1 MKKLNQKLVQAKRDE
16 ILVEFS
22 VVELKRKL

>member
-1 MKKLNQKLVQAKRDE
+1 MKKLNQKLVQLKRDE